1 MANNKSS
8 KKDIR
13 RTAARTERNRTVR
26 SRIKTLAKTVS
37 AAADAES
44 LGKAGSALASAMDKA
59 VKSGIVHANKASRI
73 KSRIA
78 KAKSKLAK

>member
-37 AAADAES
+37 VAADVES

-59 VKSGIVHANKASRI
+59 IKSGIVHPNKAARI

-78 KAKSKLAK
+78 KAKVKLAK

>member
-13 RTAARTERNRTVR
+13 RTETRTLRNRKAA
-26 SRIKTLAKTVS
+26 SRIKTLAKN
-37 AAADAES
+37 AAASTDLES
-44 LGKAGSALASAMDKA
+44 LKKNGAALASAMDKA
-59 VKSGIVHANKASRI
+59 VKSGIVHPNKVART

-78 KAKSKLAK
+78 KAAAKLAK